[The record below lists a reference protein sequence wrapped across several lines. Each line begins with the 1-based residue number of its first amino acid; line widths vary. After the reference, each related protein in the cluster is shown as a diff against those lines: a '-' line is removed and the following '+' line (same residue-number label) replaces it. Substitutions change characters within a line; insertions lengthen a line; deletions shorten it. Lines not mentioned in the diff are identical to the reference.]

1 MAAQPAEYAGAVS
14 QPPQGPHDPVEGS
27 FPLQPYRPSMELD
40 PEMRK
45 RALERIEA
53 RQEWRQ
59 HATVYALV
67 MTLLTVIWL
76 VTSGIGTYFW
86 PVWPMMGWGMGVAL
100 HGASL
105 VLDKEP
111 TEEEIAAE
119 AAKLRKR
126 LGRPD
131 HPED

>member
-1 MAAQPAEYAGAVS
+1 
-14 QPPQGPHDPVEGS
+14 
-27 FPLQPYRPSMELD
+27 MELD

-53 RQEWRQ
+53 RQAWRQ
-59 HATVYALV
+59 HFTVYALI

-76 VTSGIGTYFW
+76 VTGGIGTYFW
-86 PVWPMMGWGMGVAL
+86 PVWPMMGWVVGVAI

-111 TEEEIAAE
+111 TEKEIADE

>member
-1 MAAQPAEYAGAVS
+1 MS
-14 QPPQGPHDPVEGS
+14 QPPQGPTDPVEGN
-27 FPLQPYRPSMELD
+27 FPLQPYRPSTELD

-45 RALERIEA
+45 RALAKIEA

-59 HATVYALV
+59 HFMMYALI
-67 MTLLTVIWL
+67 MGLLTLIWL
-76 VTSGIGTYFW
+76 VSGGFGEYFW
-86 PVWPMMGWGMGVAL
+86 PIWPMMGWGIGVAI

-105 VLDKEP
+105 TFDREP
-111 TEEEIAAE
+111 TEKEIAEE